1 MFWSK
6 KIKISPDMIK
16 AIKPTSKASCK
27 MQCLFACKGDVK
39 SARELYDFFTSDMPN
54 LPDFDPVAPSN
65 IQQVKE
71 TALGLFGWFKEN
83 QDEVLTVVDFIK
95 NMRKGGG
102 GIPPSTPPSA
112 PLPPIN

>member
-6 KIKISPDMIK
+6 KLKISPDMIK
-16 AIKPTSKASCK
+16 MIKPTSKSTAK
-27 MQCLFACKGDVK
+27 MQCLFACKGNIEEAEK
-39 SARELYDFFTSDMPN
+39 LYDFLTKDMPN

-65 IQQVKE
+65 MQQVKE

-102 GIPPSTPPSA
+102 GMPPSAPPSA